1 LGSQPISTRKA
12 SRTAAL
18 MVDNGMAMGA
28 IDMVAPEQAGMSN
41 GGNGEDLDLR
51 RATLQVEQKR
61 IFVNL
66 RENPR
71 GRYLRIAEV
80 TGNNR
85 STIIIPSSGLVQFR
99 TLLDDFIQ
107 NDSAVA
113 LGQQAML
120 PDSSVP
126 FGLDMGKRKKRG
138 NKADGEPQPSEDD
151 DKRIFVGNLAW
162 STTGQSLTDHF
173 ASCGEIARAD
183 VFTERSGRS
192 RGCGIVEFAAALEA
206 KHAID
211 TMNNTE
217 LDGRLIF
224 VREDRG

>member
-1 LGSQPISTRKA
+1 
-12 SRTAAL
+12 
-18 MVDNGMAMGA
+18 M
-28 IDMVAPEQAGMSN
+28 
-41 GGNGEDLDLR
+41 
-51 RATLQVEQKR
+51 EQKR

-66 RENPR
+66 RENTR

-162 STTGQSLTDHF
+162 STTGQVFECSDVQRHAACTHACMQTQIQIHTRRYLG
-173 ASCGEIARAD
+173 ACKRSCIYRVSRIILRRAARLLGPMSSPSVPVEREIERARERRGRGERA
-183 VFTERSGRS
+183 TEE
-192 RGCGIVEFAAALEA
+192 RG
-206 KHAID
+206 AINS
-211 TMNNTE
+211 T
-217 LDGRLIF
+217 
-224 VREDRG
+224 